1 MMLSPLNALRDG
13 RLKMSAVKGDE
24 MKSKKEFGKKKVLS
38 GDRTLHFKNFYVQIS
53 EGPGTRAVKPGFS
66 RDRIH
71 VRGHGQIPIE
81 VVVDLVKREVWVN
94 NAEVVECTQGREI

>member
-1 MMLSPLNALRDG
+1 MTSSLLNALKG
-13 RLKMSAVKGDE
+13 GKLKMSATKGGE
-24 MKSKKEFGKKKVLS
+24 MKKKALS

-94 NAEVVECTQGREI
+94 NAEVVECTQGREF